1 MKVGGW
7 SNLLKITKD
16 NWFHSVGLV
25 NMKQKTKLRLV
36 PEPVKQPQASH
47 DFTSLNS
54 IWYWMFQP
62 ISCRVLPLKSM
73 YCCNISAKDEMFPP
87 SPLILRLLDIT

>member
-16 NWFHSVGLV
+16 YWFHSVGLV

-36 PEPVKQPQASH
+36 PEPVKQPQAQASH
-47 DFTSLNS
+47 AFTSLN
-54 IWYWMFQP
+54 IVIQYL
-62 ISCRVLPLKSM
+62 VLDVST
-73 YCCNISAKDEMFPP
+73 D
-87 SPLILRLLDIT
+87 